1 MEEIGTATSDV
12 FPSKHLHQHQPVPN
26 VCHNR
31 PLCTATAYRCG
42 ERVQDWRGYIEIN
55 VRVRV
60 GRKCEVCRNMTNFV
74 NDI

>member
-1 MEEIGTATSDV
+1 MEKIGTATSDV
-12 FPSKHLHQHQPVPN
+12 FPSKPLLQHQPVPN

-31 PLCTATAYRCG
+31 PLGTATAKSCG
-42 ERVQDWRGYIEIN
+42 ERVQEWRGYIEIY
-55 VRVRV
+55 VWVRV